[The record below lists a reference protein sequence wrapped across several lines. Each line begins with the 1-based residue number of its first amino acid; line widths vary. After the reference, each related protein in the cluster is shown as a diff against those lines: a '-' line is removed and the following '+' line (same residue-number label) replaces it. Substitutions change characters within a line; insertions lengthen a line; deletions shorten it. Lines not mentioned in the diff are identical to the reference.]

1 MNRKF
6 FQVFVLVFLTASC
19 IIIIQPVKASE
30 DSWTTKASMPT
41 ARFSFGVASVN
52 GKIYAIGGAVS
63 TQSGTLLG
71 NNEEYDQSTDTWY
84 EKAPLPTPTYG
95 CAVASYGNQIYVFC
109 GQIKGGNGLEVDTN
123 ATKVYD
129 IVTDR
134 WVTKA
139 PIPTARSLLEANV
152 VGAKIYLIGGD
163 VNGTFNEV
171 YDPATD
177 TWSTKASMPT
187 AAYAYA
193 SGVVDNKIY
202 VISDRTQIYDP
213 QTDTWSFG
221 APIPVAVAGAGSAV
235 ITDVGT
241 AIAIYV
247 IGGEVDIF
255 SPQNLT
261 QAYFPEN
268 NSWGFGASLPEPTSR
283 LCVAT
288 LNNVLYAIGGTR
300 AVMHQGITD
309 NLQYKPGPISFVT
322 TPSPTPSPTIP
333 EVSWL
338 AIVPLL
344 ISLFTAAV
352 IIRLKKEG
360 LRTKRCQI
368 IEAKNRKRIR
378 QPTPLIFVK
387 KVLYNNLLSQNLS
400 LSSYATSKQGV
411 SSTVFIFANK
421 FAYTCQFTFYNSS
434 KWHWR

>member
-1 MNRKF
+1 MNRNF

-30 DSWTTKASMPT
+30 DSWTSKAPMPT

-71 NNEEYDQSTDTWY
+71 NNEEYDPITDTWY
-84 EKAPLPTPTYG
+84 EKARLPTPTYG
-95 CAVASYGNQIYVFC
+95 CAVASYGNQIYVFG
-109 GQIKGGNGLEVDTN
+109 GQIKGDNGLEVETN
-123 ATKVYD
+123 GTKVYD

-139 PIPTARSLLEANV
+139 PMPTARSFLQANV
-152 VGAKIYLIGGD
+152 VGGKIYLIGGD

-177 TWSTKASMPT
+177 KWSTKASIPT

-202 VISDRTQIYDP
+202 VISNLTQIYDP
-213 QTDTWSFG
+213 QTDVWSLG
-221 APIPVAVAGAGSAV
+221 APIPVSVGGAGSAV
-235 ITDVGT
+235 IKGVGT
-241 AIAIYV
+241 TIAIYV

-268 NSWGFGASLPEPTSR
+268 NSWGFGASLPKPTSR
-283 LCVAT
+283 LCAAA

-300 AVMHQGITD
+300 AAMHQGLTD
-309 NLQYKPGPISFVT
+309 NLQCTPGPISFIT
-322 TPSPTPSPTIP
+322 TPSPKPSPTIP
-333 EVSWL
+333 ELSSLV
-338 AIVPLL
+338 IVPLL
-344 ISLFTAAV
+344 LSLF
-352 IIRLKKEG
+352 
-360 LRTKRCQI
+360 
-368 IEAKNRKRIR
+368 
-378 QPTPLIFVK
+378 
-387 KVLYNNLLSQNLS
+387 
-400 LSSYATSKQGV
+400 
-411 SSTVFIFANK
+411 STVMILRHRK
-421 FAYTCQFTFYNSS
+421 
-434 KWHWR
+434 HVERH